1 MEYALIKGG
10 TVHNVIVASE
20 EFIALIAG
28 DLEHIEPLD
37 TSQEQ
42 ALGVGIG
49 WGWDGA
55 QFVPPAAVEPAPA
68 PAEPMPAPAPVS
80 ATVVTV
86 GNTAAADKS
95 VAAVGM
101 FGVKD
106 KIIVS
111 VKTDASTPAD
121 ATIDAKLTFQ
131 DGQVAGQKTQ
141 AVKAEDAGT
150 TNIEFTNTNDWPA
163 GKYKVD
169 VTVNGQPVGMTQG
182 SGGN

>member
-1 MEYALIKGG
+1 MKLNRISYALIVSLAG
-10 TVHNVIVASE
+10 TVALAGCKKKEEAVVA
-20 EFIALIAG
+20 
-28 DLEHIEPLD
+28 
-37 TSQEQ
+37 
-42 ALGVGIG
+42 
-49 WGWDGA
+49 
-55 QFVPPAAVEPAPA
+55 PAPVVTEPAPA
-68 PAEPMPAPAPVS
+68 PVEAPAPVS
-80 ATVVTV
+80 ATSITV

-95 VAAVGM
+95 VAALST
-101 FGVKD
+101 FGTKD

-169 VTVNGQPVGMTQG
+169 VTLNGQPVGMTQEIEVK
-182 SGGN
+182 